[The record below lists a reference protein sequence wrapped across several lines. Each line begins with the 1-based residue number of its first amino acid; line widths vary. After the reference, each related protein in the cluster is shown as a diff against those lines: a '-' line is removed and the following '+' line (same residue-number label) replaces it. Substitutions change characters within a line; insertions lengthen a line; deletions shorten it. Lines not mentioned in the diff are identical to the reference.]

1 MGSDLVRGKSCT
13 SKREQ
18 ERERQMS
25 LKALSKV
32 NMGGDTRGRPVS
44 AKTEP
49 GVSFKRSRGLALTGV
64 DVGRKCRA

>member
-32 NMGGDTRGRPVS
+32 NMGG
-44 AKTEP
+44 EY
-49 GVSFKRSRGLALTGV
+49 KREASECKNQAGGEL
-64 DVGRKCRA
+64 